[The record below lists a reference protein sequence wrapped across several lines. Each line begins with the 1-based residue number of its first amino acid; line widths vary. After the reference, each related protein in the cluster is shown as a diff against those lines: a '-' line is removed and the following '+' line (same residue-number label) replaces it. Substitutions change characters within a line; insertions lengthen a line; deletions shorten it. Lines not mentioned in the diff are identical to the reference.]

1 MTLPTAPLPHQCSFC
16 SKPPAD
22 GLRLISGPRGV
33 FICAACV
40 QGCAAFV
47 EGAPAAAP
55 QAVPALPRDIG
66 AALDDYIIG
75 HEHAKRVLSV
85 AVYNH
90 RKRTEFADAG
100 FEKSNVLL
108 IGATGTGKTAFAR
121 TLARIL
127 EVPFAIADA
136 TALTEAG
143 YVGED
148 VENILLH
155 LIRAADGDIERAQRG
170 IIYIDE
176 IDKVARRADNPS
188 TTRDVSGE
196 GVQQALLKIIE
207 GTDATIA
214 ARGPN
219 TDTGAEPIQ
228 IDTSNILFI
237 LGGAFDGLPRIIS
250 KRVGT
255 DARTLGFGVNAA
267 RATGGAAHAL
277 HDLTTDDLLSFG
289 FIPEFLGR
297 VPIVVTLDPL
307 DLDTMVAILTQ
318 PRDAVI
324 RQFQYLLALDGVEL
338 EVTSAAQRAIA
349 AKAMERGTGARGL
362 RSVVEELLLDV
373 MYEAPDHPSAR
384 ACVITTD
391 RSGALTRPLLLGA
404 AGFPLAAGHENQAV

>member
-1 MTLPTAPLPHQCSFC
+1 MTPPTAPLPHKCGFC
-16 SKPPAD
+16 SKPPAP
-22 GLRLISGPRGV
+22 GRRLISGPRGI

-40 QGCAAFV
+40 QDCAALV
-47 EGAPAAAP
+47 GGAPAAAP
-55 QAVPALPRDIG
+55 QPVPALPRDIG
-66 AALDDYIIG
+66 AALDDYIVG

-108 IGATGTGKTAFAR
+108 IGPTGTGKTAFAR

-155 LIRAADGDIERAQRG
+155 LIRAAAGDIERAQRG
-170 IIYIDE
+170 IVYIDE
-176 IDKVARRADNPS
+176 IDKVARRAGNPS

-219 TDTGAEPIQ
+219 RDRDTGAEPIQ

-237 LGGAFDGLPRIIS
+237 LGGAFDGLSRIIS
-250 KRVGT
+250 KRAGADT
-255 DARTLGFGVNAA
+255 RTLGFGVNAA
-267 RATGGAAHAL
+267 RAASGAAHAL
-277 HDLTTDDLLSFG
+277 HDLTTDDLRSFG
-289 FIPEFLGR
+289 LIPEFLGR
-297 VPIVVTLDPL
+297 VPSVVTLDPL
-307 DLDTMVAILTQ
+307 DLDAMVAILTQ

-324 RQFQYLLALDGVEL
+324 RQYQYLLALSSRSPL
-338 EVTSAAQRAIA
+338 PHS
-349 AKAMERGTGARGL
+349 ERSL
-362 RSVVEELLLDV
+362 R
-373 MYEAPDHPSAR
+373 
-384 ACVITTD
+384 
-391 RSGALTRPLLLGA
+391 RP
-404 AGFPLAAGHENQAV
+404 